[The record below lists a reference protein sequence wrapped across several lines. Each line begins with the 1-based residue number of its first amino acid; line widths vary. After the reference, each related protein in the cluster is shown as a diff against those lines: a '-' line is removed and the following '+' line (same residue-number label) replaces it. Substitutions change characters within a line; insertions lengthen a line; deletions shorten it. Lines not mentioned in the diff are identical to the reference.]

1 LLVGNI
7 ILSLGGRWFALL
19 LGFLPFIFGVYLRVH
34 YLFQPNFLEVF
45 FWTMIVYAI
54 IKYTQTKQNKWLYI
68 FGISA
73 GLGMLSKYSVAFFI
87 TGIIAG
93 LALTKQRKIFL
104 NQHLY
109 YAVTIAIILFLPNA
123 VWQYQNNF
131 PVLFHMQKLQ
141 DTQLQYIS
149 PLSFLMD
156 QLLMHLPAVFIWI
169 AGLGFV
175 FFVDAKRYLFVGIA
189 YTTVI
194 VLLILLHGKN
204 YYSLG
209 SYPVLFAFGGYYLE
223 KITSAKFKALRIA
236 FILFPVLLGI
246 IFTPVALPVASP
258 QHLEQWYK
266 KTGMDKTGALKWEDL
281 QAHPLPQ
288 DFADMLGWEEMTQ
301 KVATAYHSLSDN
313 EKNRTVLFA
322 DNYGQAGAIN
332 YYASRYNL
340 PQCYSDNA
348 SFLYWIPHPMHID
361 NIILITNDKD
371 EMQYPFI
378 KDFVSAKL
386 IDSVENNYA
395 REKGSLIILL
405 KGANE
410 NFNKMFQKKI
420 EDDFAEIRGKIEK

>member
-1 LLVGNI
+1 
-7 ILSLGGRWFALL
+7 
-19 LGFLPFIFGVYLRVH
+19 
-34 YLFQPNFLEVF
+34 
-45 FWTMIVYAI
+45 
-54 IKYTQTKQNKWLYI
+54 
-68 FGISA
+68 
-73 GLGMLSKYSVAFFI
+73 
-87 TGIIAG
+87 
-93 LALTKQRKIFL
+93 
-104 NQHLY
+104 
-109 YAVTIAIILFLPNA
+109 
-123 VWQYQNNF
+123 
-131 PVLFHMQKLQ
+131 
-141 DTQLQYIS
+141 
-149 PLSFLMD
+149 
-156 QLLMHLPAVFIWI
+156 
-169 AGLGFV
+169 
-175 FFVDAKRYLFVGIA
+175 
-189 YTTVI
+189 
-194 VLLILLHGKN
+194 
-204 YYSLG
+204 
-209 SYPVLFAFGGYYLE
+209 
-223 KITSAKFKALRIA
+223 
-236 FILFPVLLGI
+236 
-246 IFTPVALPVASP
+246 
-258 QHLEQWYK
+258 
-266 KTGMDKTGALKWEDL
+266 
-281 QAHPLPQ
+281 
-288 DFADMLGWEEMTQ
+288 MTQ